1 VKGSLLYGA
10 CHRRPACRGAV
21 RSVGVSTRRSSGLT
35 TRGVRADRVGVAPAP
50 GRPQGRTQ
58 ERAPSPV
65 PPRLC
70 RGASRAMAR
79 VGCASA
85 SSGPWP
91 VSLGWRLPAR
101 RCGAS
106 ASDRGATAALPV
118 LGAGTS
124 SGVASAAHDTT
135 LGGEGTRERKLLRA
149 RADAGERGERSARAH
164 AGLGL
169 ACGAGIGRSCGRAR
183 GSGWLQKSTSGAR
196 SRPKGLGLAPWLP
209 APVGELRW
217 RRGAGSRVAAAKA
230 ASTRAATPVAGS
242 S

>member
-1 VKGSLLYGA
+1 MP
-10 CHRRPACRGAV
+10 RRCEVRRVLHPAV
-21 RSVGVSTRRSSGLT
+21 QRSHDERCSSGSGWGSARSRT
-35 TRGVRADRVGVAPAP
+35 PARVNAGE
-50 GRPQGRTQ
+50 GTIT
-58 ERAPSPV
+58 
-65 PPRLC
+65 
-70 RGASRAMAR
+70 GASRAMAR

-91 VSLGWRLPAR
+91 VNLGWWLPAQ

-118 LGAGTS
+118 LGAGTRR
-124 SGVASAAHDTT
+124 AWLRLRTKRT
-135 LGGEGTRERKLLRA
+135 LGGEGTRERKLPRA

-209 APVGELRW
+209 APAGELRW